1 MTLPFFYSD
10 FTILLYTDSNETTK
24 GEAMILILADEAAM
38 PMPAPVVHLL
48 SFFLN
53 RSLKKQMRDLGI
65 DPKTPS
71 PHQPK

>member
-1 MTLPFFYSD
+1 
-10 FTILLYTDSNETTK
+10 
-24 GEAMILILADEAAM
+24 MILILADEAAM

-53 RSLKKQMRDLGI
+53 RSLKNQMRDLGI
-65 DPKTPS
+65 DAITPS